1 MAIPVV
7 NITIEQGTDIENSYS
22 VSNPDGSPLDLT
34 GYSATAKLIKFPGST
49 TTSSSI
55 TSFNV
60 GIVSSTG
67 QVVTSIANT
76 ITSQLEPGRYYYD
89 VIVTSVGDAKKTK
102 IVTGMALVRPSA
114 SDK

>member
-34 GYSATAKLIKFPGST
+34 GYTATAKLIKFPGSS
-49 TTSSSI
+49 TSL

-76 ITSQLEPGRYYYD
+76 ITSQLDPGRYYYD
-89 VIVTSVGDAKKTK
+89 VIVTSGADGKKTK
-102 IVTGMALVRPSA
+102 IITGMALVRPSA
-114 SDK
+114 SSQA

>member
-49 TTSSSI
+49 TTSSI

-76 ITSQLEPGRYYYD
+76 ITSRLDPGRYYYD
-89 VIVTSVGDAKKTK
+89 VIVTSGADNKKTK
-102 IVTGMALVRPSA
+102 IITGMALVRPSA
-114 SDK
+114 SNQI